1 MKKSSRTLL
10 ISALC
15 LALSG
20 CSNKIQDST
29 SKQEQEQKPIIEGKC
44 GASYYCGMPN
54 KDTFSLS
61 KPYFRGAVN
70 VFYPADATNII
81 WAGKNYEVL
90 EVTPERLK
98 LREIGDNKR

>member
-20 CSNKIQDST
+20 CSNQIQDSP
-29 SKQEQEQKPIIEGKC
+29 KQEREQKPILEGKC

-54 KDTFSLS
+54 KDTFPMSE
-61 KPYFRGAVN
+61 PYFRGAVN
-70 VFYPADATNII
+70 VFYPADATNIL
-81 WAGKNYEVL
+81 WRGKNYEVL
-90 EVTPERLK
+90 EVTPERIK
-98 LREIGDNKR
+98 LREIRDNKR